1 VPQTTEHNV
10 IQNIN
15 LSVQTVTQLD
25 NLIRNRTRLGD
36 LVGAREA
43 AIERIGRGRCKPH
56 HLAYLSWTPEKV
68 QSLLT
73 PFAVLADRLSQNSR
87 EEGVLAGGRCR
98 KNRKDPDRLWVDR
111 YVGLTVPSIN
121 ATIACHIKAPGDDP
135 ILVLTL
141 KMKDVDQSKK
151 YSICRLDTLL
161 KIWEK
166 LCKIAEQDMIH

>member
-25 NLIRNRTRLGD
+25 NLIRNRTRFGD

-87 EEGVLAGGRCR
+87 EEGVLTGGRCR

-111 YVGLTVPSIN
+111 YVGLTVPPIN
-121 ATIACHIKAPGDDP
+121 ATIACHIKTPGDDP

-141 KMKDVDQSKK
+141 KMKGVDRYKQ
-151 YSICRLDTLL
+151 YSIGRLDTLL

-166 LCKIAEQDMIH
+166 LCKIAKQSMIH